1 MWVHNSVDVMVP
13 PRTDR
18 MHGHGLGF
26 PATLFLSTV
35 YGLYVPDLAQTLDTT
50 LITFAILELQ
60 PWFK

>member
-1 MWVHNSVDVMVP
+1 MLP

-35 YGLYVPDLAQTLDTT
+35 YGLYYTID
-50 LITFAILELQ
+50 
-60 PWFK
+60 